1 MIANNFDALVL
12 ALKLG
17 ITAET
22 DEQISLIEKEIDW
35 LASISAPE
43 DIDLAKAKALQ
54 ELGMLEEEK

>member
-1 MIANNFDALVL
+1 MNNFDALVL

>member
-54 ELGMLEEEK
+54 ELGMLEEK

>member
-43 DIDLAKAKALQ
+43 DIDLAKAKALR